1 MLLIPYSAA
10 HPPQRRN
17 PPDLNETGRV
27 LLSKNVYATQHAR
40 SCNNGRNAGLL
51 AELTTL
57 HAGTAKHLAVL
68 LLRHALATL
77 LNDGTHRLD
86 LAIR

>member
-1 MLLIPYSAA
+1 MIS
-10 HPPQRRN
+10 PQRQN
-17 PPDLNETGRV
+17 PPYLNETGRV
-27 LLSKNVYATQHAR
+27 LLLNVYATQHAR

>member
-1 MLLIPYSAA
+1 MPKELGS
-10 HPPQRRN
+10 
-17 PPDLNETGRV
+17 
-27 LLSKNVYATQHAR
+27 
-40 SCNNGRNAGLL
+40 LL

-57 HAGTAKHLAVL
+57 HTSTAKQLAVL

-86 LAIR
+86 LTIL